1 VPVPLRISG
10 FGGGV
15 ARARGSRPRRI
26 NVTSS
31 RALSDA
37 AIWRLDLP
45 RAVNVIRLGEKFSN
59 LSGEIA
65 AGSAADRR
73 GRVAETSE

>member
-1 VPVPLRISG
+1 
-10 FGGGV
+10 
-15 ARARGSRPRRI
+15 
-26 NVTSS
+26 VTSS

-45 RAVNVIRLGEKFSN
+45 RAVNVIRLGEKFPN

-65 AGSAADRR
+65 VESAAASPRIGEDASRKRANDRIGHSVR
-73 GRVAETSE
+73 TI